1 MEHWCRQSS
10 IRLNDRRNLKFQKF
24 WKLLRVL
31 GPGKLKYI
39 WERKHYYTKKCF
51 TFPYFLLRIVG
62 KIGKTKSR
70 KLWENRLTV
79 QSVGRSVG
87 PWSLWPGS
95 WDLGR
100 FKKNE
105 KSKISIL
112 FFSVFANGPLLNW
125 GQLVR
130 DVFKILNAFGV
141 LSAKIDVFLTSLASA
156 TVDFRWLVSVILQRR
171 RSHTDTS
178 QHLSCLKIFLL
189 PIWSPSST
197 FKCANTQRQR
207 WSTKICAW
215 KKDLP
220 SSTKCSV
227 RKLLWF

>member
-1 MEHWCRQSS
+1 MATFLVNFATELGRIRILEQLRTKDANLLVMEHWCRQSS

-39 WERKHYYTKKCF
+39 WERKHYYIKKCF

-112 FFSVFANGPLLNW
+112 FFCLCQRSSSQLRSTGQRCLQDFECVWSSV
-125 GQLVR
+125 GQNRRFPHQSRIGYCRLTLVGFC
-130 DVFKILNAFGV
+130 DS
-141 LSAKIDVFLTSLASA
+141 SAKAF
-156 TVDFRWLVSVILQRR
+156 
-171 RSHTDTS
+171 SHRYFTAP
-178 QHLSCLKIFLL
+178 QLFE
-189 PIWSPSST
+189 
-197 FKCANTQRQR
+197 
-207 WSTKICAW
+207 
-215 KKDLP
+215 
-220 SSTKCSV
+220 
-227 RKLLWF
+227 KLLDTNLKSFFRP